1 MPTQAEKAARFA
13 SLHVPG
19 DPIVLVNIWDA
30 GSAKAVHAAGAKAL
44 ATGSHPMADM
54 FGVADGET
62 TPMPQVLYML
72 GQIVGA
78 SDLPVSH
85 DIERGYGL
93 HPGHVEQTVRSVART
108 GIIGVNMEDSLS
120 DGTLRDV
127 GEQVERYVAARAGL
141 DSVCPG
147 AWLNARTDIFAAM
160 AHAPLDEKLEAVAA
174 RSEAYKAAGADSL
187 FVPFLRDLDV
197 IRQVCELSP
206 LPVNVMRT
214 LDGPSIL
221 DFARTGV
228 ARISHGPMPRN
239 ALMEALGR
247 IAGEIYQ
254 P

>member
-30 GSAKAVHAAGAKAL
+30 GSAKAVHAAGARAL

-62 TPMPQVLYML
+62 MPMPKVLYML

-93 HPGHVEQTVRSVART
+93 QPGHVEHTVRSVART
-108 GIIGVNMEDSLS
+108 GVTGLNMEDSLA

-127 GEQVERYVAARAGL
+127 GEQVERYAAARAGL

-160 AHAPLDEKLEAVAA
+160 ADAPLQEKLDAVAA
-174 RSEAYKAAGADSL
+174 RGEAYKLAGADSL

-197 IRQVCELSP
+197 IRHVCDLSP
-206 LPVNVMRT
+206 LPVNVMRM
-214 LDGPSIL
+214 LDGPTIR
-221 DFARTGV
+221 DYAKAGV
-228 ARISHGPMPRN
+228 ARISHGPTPRN
-239 ALMEALGR
+239 ALMDALGAM
-247 IAGEIYQ
+247 AGEIYRV
-254 P
+254 